1 MFTAT
6 LFTIA
11 RTWKQPRCPLADE
24 RIRKLWCIL
33 HSVLGWYV
41 WQHTENLCSCPL
53 IICGEL
59 VPGPAVDTKNLDIT
73 DAQVPS
79 LALHILG
86 SAPADLTNYRLCSTI
101 EVFIKKKK
109 LHVSRHAHFRPVLFK
124 SQLYF
129 YFSFLIFQ
137 VIHVTVHIFL

>member
-1 MFTAT
+1 MIRILICKIQA
-6 LFTIA
+6 IA
-11 RTWKQPRCPLADE
+11 A
-24 RIRKLWCIL
+24 
-33 HSVLGWYV
+33 HSFNYSESIYSRSSMSMG
-41 WQHTENLCSCPL
+41 H
-53 IICGEL
+53 L
-59 VPGPAVDTKNLDIT
+59 VSGPAVDTKNLDIT

-86 SAPADLTNYRLCSTI
+86 SAPADSTNYRLCSTI
-101 EVFIKKKK
+101 EVFIKKKN